1 MISLPALTP
10 LDQATQRSA
19 GSWDQLYKE
28 AASDFPTHED
38 FKRYREEVEKW
49 MTNMNE
55 RMVELTMQLALHT
68 HPCSGPGG
76 ISGPPTNKSQI
87 KWSGKIYILPSF
99 LNTTTIPPNIRGT
112 PGYKFRPVLPF
123 LPSLPTY
130 VSPTS
135 LLTGIK

>member
-68 HPCSGPGG
+68 HHCSGPGG
-76 ISGPPTNKSQI
+76 ISGPPTNKS
-87 KWSGKIYILPSF
+87 
-99 LNTTTIPPNIRGT
+99 
-112 PGYKFRPVLPF
+112 
-123 LPSLPTY
+123 
-130 VSPTS
+130 
-135 LLTGIK
+135 